1 MFLFLGF
8 FDLLYLNIDLGNCFA
23 AVILLEYG
31 AIRKSWSRDIG
42 STVSCGRVAWETQ
55 FAS

>member
-8 FDLLYLNIDLGNCFA
+8 FDLLYLNFDPSNCFV

-31 AIRKSWSRDIG
+31 AIRKSWES
-42 STVSCGRVAWETQ
+42 
-55 FAS
+55 